1 MRATTIVRP
10 PEYHSDMG
18 DRKLWTAE
26 ELEKLSPAERNEI
39 IRAGIV
45 TDLDQVPPAFL
56 ERVRANVRDHIA
68 TTESATTP
76 ER

>member
-1 MRATTIVRP
+1 M
-10 PEYHSDMG
+10 SDIT

-26 ELEKLSPAERNEI
+26 ELERLSPGERNEI

-45 TDLDQVPPAFL
+45 TDMSQVPTAFL
-56 ERVRANVRDHIA
+56 ERVRENVGEHIA
-68 TTESATTP
+68 ATESAATP